1 MRKLVLFSLLGG
13 VFGLALLLERFVT
26 RPAVKVDAGTDQ
38 VSLVLGG
45 GPARELPPE
54 IPASPPADAGGSGL
68 RRSDPR
74 PNGRPAGGDG
84 GARGGNE
91 AVAKQRPPAPP
102 PTPAPKPDG
111 SDADAPRADH
121 VVASGETL
129 MSIAKAE
136 FGATARWHD
145 LAQWNGIDD
154 PARLKIG
161 SKLRLSSPDDA
172 QRAPAPTKT
181 PATPVTQA
189 GGERTHRFAK
199 GDTLSHLA
207 ALYLGDAN
215 RWREIQRLNGIADPA
230 KITEGTTLQLP
241 QR

>member
-26 RPAVKVDAGTDQ
+26 RPAVKIDADSNQ

-54 IPASPPADAGGSGL
+54 IPASPPVDAGGSDG
-68 RRSDPR
+68 RKSDPR
-74 PNGRPAGGDG
+74 PNGRTAGGDG
-84 GARGGNE
+84 GTRGGNE
-91 AVAKQRPPAPP
+91 AAAKQRPPAPT
-102 PTPAPKPDG
+102 PTPAQKPDG
-111 SDADAPRADH
+111 GDADAPRADH
-121 VVASGETL
+121 VVTSGETL

-181 PATPVTQA
+181 PATQA
-189 GGERTHRFAK
+189 GVERTHRFAK